1 MNDITVYTTS
11 TCPYCLMVKG
21 FLNKQGLPYNEVNV
35 QLDQNAA
42 RRLVETTGQMGVPQT
57 NVNGQWVIGYDP
69 TRIMMNVH
77 A

>member
-21 FLNKQGLPYNEVNV
+21 FLKKQGLPFNEVNV

-69 TRIMMNVH
+69 TRIMMFVN